1 MTAVQTSLDAALAA
15 ADGMARAAD
24 HADRETPTWSDRALG
39 CLVMWARSNPGSLWL
54 IEDVRAY
61 AEEAEGLPPAPDGRA
76 WGAVAVRAR
85 RLGVIVPAGYAS
97 ARSSN
102 NSPKVLWRAA

>member
-1 MTAVQTSLDAALAA
+1 MKAMLTPQQASFAA

-24 HADRETPTWSDRALG
+24 HADRETPSWSDRALG